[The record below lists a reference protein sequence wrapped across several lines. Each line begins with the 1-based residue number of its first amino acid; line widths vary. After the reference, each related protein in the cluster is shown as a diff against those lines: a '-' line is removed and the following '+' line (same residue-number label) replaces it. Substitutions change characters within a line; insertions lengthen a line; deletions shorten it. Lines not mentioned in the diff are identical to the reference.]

1 MGRPR
6 TPRRASHNEAQIAY
20 GRFELD
26 ELFQEWEV
34 LDLCSIAHDR
44 IAGTFLHATTK
55 KAKPTFVVRHEDEY
69 DFSARSSGELAEV
82 IECVTENYICGV
94 GGHCKELADYIARN
108 LRHHIVTP
116 KQLPDDLRDLNYRL
130 QQRIA
135 LYVERKVILLEL
147 ASLKKAGDIWYDE
160 GFGFWCIRQSCIDT
174 YELARRR
181 RRQQF
186 KRDDRS
192 FHGKN
197 RAQVVARN
205 MPPGASTSGQYA
217 C

>member
-1 MGRPR
+1 MSRSHTHRRPSR
-6 TPRRASHNEAQIAY
+6 VEARFAL
-20 GRFELD
+20 GRFEVD

-34 LDLCSIAHDR
+34 LDLCELAHDR
-44 IAGTFLHATTK
+44 IAGVFLHATTK
-55 KAKPTFVVRHEDEY
+55 KEKPLLRVVDEKEVEF
-69 DFSARSSGELAEV
+69 DMEASDELAKSAER
-82 IECVTENYICGV
+82 VTENYICGV
-94 GGHCKELADYIARN
+94 GGNCKELAGYVVKH

-116 KQLPDDLRDLNYRL
+116 KDLPGDLRNLNYGL

-135 LYVERKVILLEL
+135 AFVEFKIVLLEL
-147 ASLKKAGDIWYDE
+147 ASLKEVGDIWYDV
-160 GFGFWCIRQSCIDT
+160 GFGFWCIRQSNIDAYT
-174 YELARRR
+174 LARRR

-197 RAQVVARN
+197 RAQVIARGL
-205 MPPGASTSGQYA
+205 PPGASTSGQYA